1 MNEQDER
8 LQALLKQL
16 SAEDSDD
23 RRWAVYDL
31 AEFPPEQIADAMVKA
46 LQDEHRAVRE
56 AASEVL
62 ESLPPSLMTKKLT
75 PLLGS
80 DRIEVRNIA
89 AAVLVKYGDEAVEDL
104 IPALFDENEDVRKF
118 GADILGLARNPKAVP
133 ALCKAAK
140 EDKVEN
146 VAISAVEALG
156 KIGSPEALPT
166 LYELFPKAPYMQ
178 TVIIEAIGLIGSPD
192 SAEFLE
198 KHLDKGDPMV
208 DYAIIDALGL
218 IANPSSIPILKSYF
232 PKAPE
237 ALQHAV
243 CQSLLSIGRKQHLQV
258 LSAEDRQLWDAI
270 KSCLKDEEETV
281 TEKVQALLSQKL
293 DKATLHMI
301 LEDTSTFPP
310 ALLVSLARLAGENP
324 GPESLAFLQQQTR
337 HPDDWVAYSALE
349 ALNHFTSDE
358 IQSTVLQV
366 LEEEQGLRLIAAMRL
381 AVAKKI
387 LKAVPLIEK
396 LLDSAEEDLQHE
408 AKASLEALKNGR
420 GTD

>member
-1 MNEQDER
+1 MNEQDSR
-8 LQALLKQL
+8 LQTLLEQL
-16 SAEDSDD
+16 KAEDSDD

-31 AEFPPEQIADAMVKA
+31 AEFPPEQIADAMVTA

-62 ESLPPSLMTKKLT
+62 ETMPPSLMTKKLT

-80 DRIEVRNIA
+80 NRIEVRNIA

-140 EDKVEN
+140 EDEVEN
-146 VAISAVEALG
+146 VSISAVEALG

-198 KHLDKGDPMV
+198 QHLNQGDPLV
-208 DYAIIDALGL
+208 DFAIIDALGL
-218 IANPSSIPILKSYF
+218 IANPSSIPVLKEYF
-232 PKAPE
+232 GKAPE
-237 ALQHAV
+237 PLQHAV
-243 CQSLLSIGRKQHLQV
+243 CQSLLSIGRKRHLQV
-258 LSAEDRQLWDAI
+258 LTAEDRHLWQSI
-270 KSCLKDEEETV
+270 KSCLLNEEESV
-281 TEKVQALLSQKL
+281 TEKIQAVLNQPL
-293 DKATLHMI
+293 DEAALKMV
-301 LEDTSTFPP
+301 LEDTDGFPP
-310 ALLVSLARLAGENP
+310 ALLVSLIRKAKEHPAP
-324 GPESLAFLQQQTR
+324 YTLAFLQRQSR

-349 ALNHFTSDE
+349 ALENFDPE
-358 IQSTVLQV
+358 GVKDTVLTV
-366 LEEEQGLRLIAAMRL
+366 LKEDQGLRLIAAMRL
-381 AVAKKI
+381 AVAKQIKEA
-387 LKAVPLIEK
+387 KPLIAK
-396 LLDSAEEDLQHE
+396 LAESEEEDLKHE
-408 AKASLEALKNGR
+408 AQTSLEALSANG
-420 GTD
+420 